1 MTARKNIMADYLG
14 EESAKKVQYFPEGSL
29 LNTMTISIIDSE
41 KRYTDILKEP
51 YTVYLIETKYID
63 GGPPAGEPDM
73 SSSIWRRY
81 SEFELLRN
89 YLVANFPALVV
100 PPLPEKRIKI
110 AALRIAADKFDPDFI
125 EKRKAALESF
135 LLRCAAHPQLSMD
148 LTFIGFFNQEEG
160 WKEAVQATNYQSK
173 VDSRL
178 KSWSASA
185 KEPDRRFEDM
195 KHYAENLG
203 TNVAAMI
210 KVRQHIADIVYSI
223 HKQHANYG
231 KVFSEWSSLEKE
243 MGDGLQKSGHY
254 MDRLAASVDE
264 VLEDD
269 DMSFS
274 EQLREY
280 LHFADVLKGVA
291 HRQQLR
297 QYDAEKAEDNLSTKK
312 TQRDD
317 MIAQKEAI
325 ESGQAPPKSSGFS
338 FKGLSSMIF
347 GAESPEVLGTK
358 ISNLEEQISDA
369 EEVVKTTKEDLRV
382 FNEEAVKDYERFR
395 KQEVRDLRGVL
406 AAHIKAQIALCKLGI
421 STWEDMKETA
431 KTL

>member
-1 MTARKNIMADYLG
+1 MADFMG
-14 EESAKKVQYFPEGSL
+14 DEAKKIQYFPDGSL
-29 LNTMTISIIDSE
+29 LNTMIISIIDSE

-89 YLVANFPALVV
+89 YLVANYPALIV
-100 PPLPEKRIKI
+100 PPLPEKRINI

-125 EKRKAALESF
+125 DKRKVALESF
-135 LLRCAAHPQLSMD
+135 LLRCGAHPQISQDLS
-148 LTFIGFFNQEEG
+148 FISFFNQEEG
-160 WKEAVQATNYQSK
+160 WKEAILATNYQSK

-203 TNVAAMI
+203 SNVAAMI
-210 KVRQHIADIVYSI
+210 KVRQRIADIIFDI
-223 HKQHANYG
+223 HKQHATYG

-264 VLEDD
+264 ALGEDE
-269 DMSFS
+269 MAFS
-274 EQLREY
+274 EPLKEY
-280 LHFADVLKGVA
+280 LHFSEVLKGVS
-291 HRQQLR
+291 HKQLLR
-297 QYDAEKAEDNLSTKK
+297 QYDVEKAEETLTNKK

-317 MIAQKEAI
+317 MQAQKQAI
-325 ESGQAPPKSSGFS
+325 ESGQTPPKSGGFS

-347 GAESPEVLGTK
+347 GADTPDILETK
-358 ISNLEEQISDA
+358 INNLEEQITDA
-369 EEVVKTTKEDLRV
+369 EETVKTTKEELRL
-382 FNEEAVKDYERFR
+382 FNEEALKDYERFR
-395 KQEVRDLRGVL
+395 KQEVRDLKEVL
-406 AAHIKAQIALCKLGI
+406 AAHIKTQIILCKLGI
-421 STWEDMKETA
+421 STWQDMKETVQ
-431 KTL
+431 TL

>member
-1 MTARKNIMADYLG
+1 MADLLDDD
-14 EESAKKVQYFPEGSL
+14 AKRVQYFPEGSL
-29 LNTMTISIIDSE
+29 LNTLIISIVDSE
-41 KRYTDILKEP
+41 KRFTDILKEP

-89 YLVANFPALVV
+89 YLVANFPAIVV
-100 PPLPEKRIKI
+100 PPLPEKRINI

-125 EKRKAALESF
+125 EKRKVALERF
-135 LLRCAAHPQLSMD
+135 LLRCASHPQLSMD
-148 LTFIGFFNQEEG
+148 LTYTSFFHQEEG

-195 KHYAENLG
+195 KHYGDNLG
-203 TNVAAMI
+203 SNVAAMI
-210 KVRQHIADIVYSI
+210 KVRQRIADIVYLI
-223 HKQHANYG
+223 YKHHASYG
-231 KVFSEWSSLEKE
+231 KIFSEWSTLEEE
-243 MGDGLQKSGHY
+243 MGDGLQKTGHY

-264 VLEDD
+264 VLEED
-269 DMSFS
+269 DMNFS
-274 EQLREY
+274 EQLKEY
-280 LHFADVLKGVA
+280 LYFSDVLKGVA
-291 HRQQLR
+291 HKQQLR
-297 QYDAEKAEDNLSTKK
+297 QYDVEKAEENLTNRK

-325 ESGQAPPKSSGFS
+325 ESGKAPAKSGGFS

-347 GAESPEVLGTK
+347 GAESAEVLESK
-358 ISNLEEQISDA
+358 IANLDEQIGDV
-369 EEVVKTTKEDLRV
+369 EETVQTTKEDLRL
-382 FNEEAVKDYERFR
+382 FNEEALKDYERFK
-395 KQEVRDLRGVL
+395 KQEVRDLREVL
-406 AAHIKAQIALCKLGI
+406 ASHIKTQMALCKVGI
-421 STWEDMKETA
+421 STWEEVKETA
-431 KTL
+431 KNL

>member
-1 MTARKNIMADYLG
+1 MAEYLVEEAR
-14 EESAKKVQYFPEGSL
+14 KVQYFPEGSL
-29 LNTMTISIIDSE
+29 LNTMIISIVDSE

-89 YLVANFPALVV
+89 YLVANFPALIV
-100 PPLPEKRIKI
+100 PPLPEKRINI

-125 EKRKAALESF
+125 EKRKMALESF

-148 LTFIGFFNQEEG
+148 LTFTGFFHQEEG

-195 KHYAENLG
+195 KHYADNLG
-203 TNVAAMI
+203 SNVAAMI
-210 KVRQHIADIVYSI
+210 KVRQRIADIVSSI
-223 HKQHANYG
+223 HKHHATYG

-243 MGDGLQKSGHY
+243 MGDGLQTSGHY

-264 VLEDD
+264 PLEEDD
-269 DMSFS
+269 MNFS
-274 EQLREY
+274 EQLKEY
-280 LHFADVLKGVA
+280 YHFSEVLKGVA
-291 HRQQLR
+291 HKQQLR
-297 QYDAEKAEDNLSTKK
+297 QYDVEKAEESLTSKK
-312 TQRDD
+312 KQRDD
-317 MIAQKEAI
+317 MAAQKEAI
-325 ESGQAPPKSSGFS
+325 ESGQAPPKSGGFS

-347 GAESPEVLGTK
+347 GAETPEVLETK
-358 ISNLEEQISDA
+358 ISNLEEQINDA
-369 EEVVKTTKEDLRV
+369 EETVKSTKEDLRV

-395 KQEVRDLRGVL
+395 KQEVRDLKEVL
-406 AAHIKAQIALCKLGI
+406 AAHIKTQMALCKLGI
-421 STWEDMKETA
+421 SAWEDMKETA

>member
-1 MTARKNIMADYLG
+1 
-14 EESAKKVQYFPEGSL
+14 
-29 LNTMTISIIDSE
+29 
-41 KRYTDILKEP
+41 
-51 YTVYLIETKYID
+51 
-63 GGPPAGEPDM
+63 
-73 SSSIWRRY
+73 
-81 SEFELLRN
+81 
-89 YLVANFPALVV
+89 
-100 PPLPEKRIKI
+100 
-110 AALRIAADKFDPDFI
+110 
-125 EKRKAALESF
+125 
-135 LLRCAAHPQLSMD
+135 
-148 LTFIGFFNQEEG
+148 
-160 WKEAVQATNYQSK
+160 
-173 VDSRL
+173 
-178 KSWSASA
+178 
-185 KEPDRRFEDM
+185 M

-210 KVRQHIADIVYSI
+210 KVRQRIADIVYSI

-274 EQLREY
+274 EQLKEY

-297 QYDAEKAEDNLSTKK
+297 LYDAEKAEDNLSTKK